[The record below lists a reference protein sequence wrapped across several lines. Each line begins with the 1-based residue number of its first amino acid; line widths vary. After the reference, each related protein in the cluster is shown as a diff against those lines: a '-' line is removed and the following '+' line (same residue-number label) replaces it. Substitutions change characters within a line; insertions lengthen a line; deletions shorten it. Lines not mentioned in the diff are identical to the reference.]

1 MAFIYN
7 EQKGEERNE
16 DIIVFY
22 TRDKNSKIIPIKHYI
37 QRGDSEQLQYY
48 ISLHMF
54 PEYYERNFRQYL
66 YK

>member
-7 EQKGEERNE
+7 EQKVEKRSE
-16 DIIVFY
+16 DIVVFY
-22 TRDKNSKIIPIKHYI
+22 TRNKNSEIIPIKRYI
-37 QRGDSEQLQYY
+37 QRGDSEHFRYCINLY
-48 ISLHMF
+48 MF